1 MTKNKKTKV
10 KGAQLRPQKLQSEI
24 LRLFGRHS
32 KKPFNAKQV
41 IRKLKIA
48 NNKDSVQAA
57 LEKLVKSGK
66 LVSTPDYKFKLG
78 RKQRRSRSSDTYYEG
93 RVDITR
99 TGAGYILVPDL
110 EEDIYVAAKYMKS
123 AMHGD
128 KVKVRAWTRPGR
140 RKLEG
145 EVHTVLER
153 ATESFIGTIRL
164 YPKHAIVT
172 TDGIGTPFDIFV
184 ALANT
189 KGAEEG
195 EKVTVKIVN
204 WERGSQADP
213 EGEVSVVLGE
223 AGSHDIEMK
232 AILINKGFDL
242 QFSAEAMAIA
252 EALPAAIAEEEVAAR
267 RDMRSITT
275 FTIDPDTAKDFDDAL
290 SIQFH
295 ENGEY
300 EIGVHIA
307 DVAHYLTP
315 GTTLDKEAFQRSTSV
330 YLVDRVLPMLP
341 ERLSNELCSLR
352 PHEDKLTFSAVFTF
366 SGNDKLIKRWFGR
379 TVTHS
384 DHRFTYEEAQ
394 AVLDGGD
401 GPFEGELKKI
411 NRLALK
417 LRKERFKKGSINFE
431 TDEVKFRLD
440 EDGTPLEV
448 YIKERKDSN
457 MLIED
462 FMLLANREV
471 ATYINEKAAGH
482 EIPFVYRIHDEP
494 DPERVEEFARFA
506 RELGFEMNISSKE
519 EIARSYNRLT
529 KEAAKTPA
537 LKLLE
542 PVAIRTMAKAA
553 YSTENIGH
561 YGLGFEFYSHFTS
574 PIRRYSDVLAHRILA
589 LNLESDSPVRVKKDV
604 LEEQC
609 RHISLQERKAM
620 DAERESVKYKQVEFI
635 EKHIGETFEG
645 QISGFSDYGVFVE
658 LKANHCE
665 GMVSFATMPEPFDLA
680 SGRLS
685 ITGSHSGRT
694 FKMGDDIWV
703 KIVDTDLARRR
714 IDMAWDEEAQETAS
728 S

>member
-1 MTKNKKTKV
+1 MTKQKKTKI
-10 KGAQLRPQKLQSEI
+10 KGAQLRPQTLQSEI

-48 NNKDSVQAA
+48 NNKDSVQTA

-66 LVSTPDYKFKLG
+66 LVATSDYKFKLG
-78 RKQRRSRSSDTYYEG
+78 RKQSRSRSSDTYYEG

-110 EEDIYVAAKYMKS
+110 EGDIYVAAKFMKS

-153 ATESFIGTIRL
+153 ATETFIGTIRL
-164 YPKHAIVT
+164 YPKHAIIT
-172 TDGIGTPFDIFV
+172 TDGMGSPFDIFV
-184 ALANT
+184 SLANT
-189 KGAEEG
+189 KGASDG

-204 WERGSQADP
+204 WERGPHADP

-242 QFSAEAMAIA
+242 VFSDEAMAIA
-252 EALPAAIAEEEVAAR
+252 EALPAVITEEEIALR

-290 SIQFH
+290 SIQFLD
-295 ENGEY
+295 NGEY

-315 GTTLDKEAFQRSTSV
+315 GTLLDKEAYQRSTSV

-352 PHEDKLTFSAVFTF
+352 PHEDKLTFSAVFIF
-366 SGNDKLIKRWFGR
+366 NGNDKLIKRWFGR

-394 AVLDGGD
+394 AVLEGGD
-401 GPFEGELKKI
+401 GPFEGELKKL

-462 FMLLANREV
+462 YMLLANREV
-471 ATYINEKAAGH
+471 ATFINEKAEGH

-506 RELGFEMNISSKE
+506 REFGFEMNISSKE

-561 YGLGFEFYSHFTS
+561 YGLGFAFYSHFTS
-574 PIRRYSDVLAHRILA
+574 PIRRYSDVLAHRVLA
-589 LNLESDSPVRVKKDV
+589 LNLESSSPVRVKKDV

-645 QISGFSDYGVFVE
+645 QISGFSDYGVFVA

-665 GMVSFATMPEPFDLA
+665 GMVSFATMPEPFDLS

-685 ITGSHSGRT
+685 ITGSRSGRT
-694 FKMGDDIWV
+694 FKMGDDMWV
-703 KIVDTDLARRR
+703 KIAATDLARRR
-714 IDMAWDEEAQETAS
+714 IDMAWDEAAQDEAE
-728 S
+728 

>member
-1 MTKNKKTKV
+1 MTKQKKTKI
-10 KGAQLRPQKLQSEI
+10 KGAQLRPQTLQSEI

-48 NNKDSVQAA
+48 NNKDSVQTA

-66 LVSTPDYKFKLG
+66 LVATSDYKFKLG
-78 RKQRRSRSSDTYYEG
+78 RKQSRTRSSDTYYEG

-110 EEDIYVAAKYMKS
+110 EGDIYVAAKFMKS

-153 ATESFIGTIRL
+153 ATETFIGTIRL
-164 YPKHAIVT
+164 YPKHAIIT
-172 TDGIGTPFDIFV
+172 TDGMGSPFDIFV
-184 ALANT
+184 PLANT
-189 KGAEEG
+189 KGASDG

-204 WERGSQADP
+204 WERGPHADP

-242 QFSAEAMAIA
+242 VFSEEAMAIA
-252 EALPAAIAEEEVAAR
+252 EALPAVITEEEVALR
-267 RDMRSITT
+267 RDMRAITT

-290 SIQFH
+290 SIQFLD
-295 ENGEY
+295 NGEY

-315 GTTLDKEAFQRSTSV
+315 GTLLDQEAYQRSTSV

-352 PHEDKLTFSAVFTF
+352 PHEDKLTFSAVFIF
-366 SGNDKLIKRWFGR
+366 NENDKLIKRWFGR

-394 AVLDGGD
+394 AVLEGGD
-401 GPFEGELKKI
+401 GPFEGELKKL

-417 LRKERFKKGSINFE
+417 LRKDRFKKGSINFE

-471 ATYINEKAAGH
+471 ATFINAKADGH

-506 RELGFEMNISSKE
+506 REFGFEMNISSKE

-561 YGLGFEFYSHFTS
+561 YGLGFAFYSHFTS
-574 PIRRYSDVLAHRILA
+574 PIRRYSDVLAHRVLA
-589 LNLESDSPVRVKKDV
+589 LNLESSSPVRVKKDV

-645 QISGFSDYGVFVE
+645 QVSGFSDYGFFVA

-665 GMVSFATMPEPFDLA
+665 GMVSFATMSEPFDLA

-685 ITGSHSGRT
+685 ITGSRSGRT
-694 FKMGDDIWV
+694 FKMGDDMWV
-703 KIVDTDLARRR
+703 KIAATDLARRR
-714 IDMAWDEEAQETAS
+714 IDMAWDEEAQNSAS
-728 S
+728 